1 MTQVGEPE
9 QLQQEIATLRQQVA
23 ELSNQLKAL
32 EERLVKDS
40 YYNHLPPSPDR
51 FGQAPEGLR
60 QKSRKK
66 KLVVWLASLLLL
78 VAIVSG
84 AVLTTHEP
92 GALRNIIKSTI
103 PISSTSLTSISL
115 SSKDMLPP
123 GSVLPS
129 ESECA
134 ARVRR
139 SSWEPRPDNTTANQS
154 VPTAQQ
160 IAQLGPWGPAM
171 GDDAKADALR
181 KQITGNFTGTTD
193 EILQWAAC
201 KWGIDENIVRAEAI
215 AESYWHQSERGD
227 YTNNRAD
234 CPPGTWDGSG
244 CYQSYG
250 LLQLKYSVFPSTW
263 PMSRDD
269 SAFNVEYVYA
279 VIRACYEGWTTYLA
293 DFPPVAGYP
302 HYHAGDI
309 WGCLGRWYSGRW
321 YTQGAIDYIN
331 MVKSDLARKDWLQP
345 GF

>member
-40 YYNHLPPSPDR
+40 HYNHLPPSPDR

-66 KLVVWLASLLLL
+66 LVVWLVSLLLL

-84 AVLTTHEP
+84 AVLITHEP
-92 GALRNIIKSTI
+92 GALSNIIKSTI
-103 PISSTSLTSISL
+103 PIPSTSLTSISL
-115 SSKDMLPP
+115 SSKDILPP

-129 ESECA
+129 ESECT
-134 ARVRR
+134 ARVHR
-139 SSWEPRPDNTTANQS
+139 SSWEPRLDNTTANQS

-201 KWGIDENIVRAEAI
+201 KWGIDVNIVRAEAI
-215 AESYWHQSERGD
+215 AESYWHQSQRGD

-293 DFPPVAGYP
+293 DFPPPVAGYP
-302 HYHAGDI
+302 PYHAGDI
-309 WGCLGRWYSGRW
+309 WGCVGRWYSGRW
-321 YTQGAIDYIN
+321 YTQGAINYIN
-331 MVKSDLARKDWLQP
+331 MVKSDLTRKDWLQP